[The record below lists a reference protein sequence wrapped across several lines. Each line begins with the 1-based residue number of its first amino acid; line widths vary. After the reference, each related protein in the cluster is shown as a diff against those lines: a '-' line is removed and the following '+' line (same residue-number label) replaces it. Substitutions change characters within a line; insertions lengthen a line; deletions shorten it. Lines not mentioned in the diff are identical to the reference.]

1 MGGKVLD
8 MAATGRVFQFKLVL
22 LGDSAVGKSS
32 LVLRF
37 MRGQF
42 FEYQESTIGAAFL
55 TQTVTLQ
62 DTTVKFEIWDTAGQ
76 ERYHSLAPMYYRG
89 AAAAIVVYDITN
101 RDTFQR
107 AKQWVKELQRQGNA
121 NIVIALAGNKVDL
134 SSKRKVEPEDA
145 ETYSNDNGIF
155 FMETS
160 AKTAT
165 NVNELFVAIARKLP
179 KNTPQPRAGGQGLV
193 IAQNQAPAEKKQGCC

>member
-1 MGGKVLD
+1 
-8 MAATGRVFQFKLVL
+8 
-22 LGDSAVGKSS
+22 
-32 LVLRF
+32 
-37 MRGQF
+37 
-42 FEYQESTIGAAFL
+42 
-55 TQTVTLQ
+55 
-62 DTTVKFEIWDTAGQ
+62 
-76 ERYHSLAPMYYRG
+76 MYYRG

-107 AKQWVKELQRQGNA
+107 AKQWVKELQRQGNP
-121 NIVIALAGNKVDL
+121 NIVIALAGNKSDL

-145 ETYSNDNGIF
+145 ETYANDNGIF

-179 KNTPQPRAGGQGLV
+179 KNTPQQRPGQPGGIVLAG
-193 IAQNQAPAEKKQGCC
+193 QNQGAPEAKKGCC